1 MEVDFMKTVTK
12 LGLALVLTMFLS
24 SVLLAHPLNNKEY
37 DQYLIKALQ
46 DENVGIRTSA
56 AQLLGERKVV
66 EAVKPLVK
74 MLKTEENTSAR
85 IVVAMAL
92 YQIGGKKATV
102 ALREAAA
109 KDKNKT
115 VRRAVSAIVYK
126 LEAVE
131 LAQK

>member
-1 MEVDFMKTVTK
+1 MKTLTK
-12 LGLALVLTMFLS
+12 LGLALALTVLLS
-24 SVLLAHPLNNKEY
+24 SVLLAYPSGDKEY
-37 DQYLIKALQ
+37 DQYLIKALDDQ
-46 DENVGIRTSA
+46 NIGIRTSA

-66 EAVKPLVK
+66 DAVKPLVK

-92 YQIGGKKATV
+92 YQIGDEQATA
-102 ALREAAA
+102 ALKQAAV

-115 VRRAVSAIVYK
+115 VRRVVSAMVHK
-126 LEAVE
+126 LENVE

>member
-1 MEVDFMKTVTK
+1 MKTVTK
-12 LGLALVLTMFLS
+12 LGLALVLTVFLS
-24 SVLLAHPLNNKEY
+24 SVLLAHPLNDKEY

>member
-12 LGLALVLTMFLS
+12 LGLALVLTVFLS

>member
-1 MEVDFMKTVTK
+1 MKTVTK

>member
-1 MEVDFMKTVTK
+1 MKTVTK
-12 LGLALVLTMFLS
+12 LGLALVLTVFLS

>member
-1 MEVDFMKTVTK
+1 MEVDLMKTVTK
-12 LGLALVLTMFLS
+12 LGLALVLTVFLS

-74 MLKTEENTSAR
+74 MLKTEENNSAR